1 MKAITRVL
9 TSAAIL
15 LSAGCM
21 TGEQLGGPRPLG
33 SGRTPAPGTRTGGRV
48 APPPA
53 PTPRAA
59 YVTRMEPVL
68 DGRVLSAW
76 DAAGSAALRVPLYVP
91 PAFEELL
98 DFPPDLPLA
107 ASYRFFLQRGERIDV
122 AIRTDRG
129 AAPFADIFELID
141 STMFRHAFA
150 AEPEARG
157 FSFTART
164 DGVHVLRVQPPAT
177 GDGRYAVTVRS
188 PTAKGLVFPV
198 AGASPAAIAGR
209 WGDARDGGARDH
221 KGVDIFAPRGT
232 PVVAVAAGAI
242 TTVETTSS
250 GGRVVWQRDDEH
262 GLMYFYAHLDEQI
275 ARAGQRVAPGD
286 VIGRVGNTGNARGS
300 SPHLHFGVFRPGY
313 VAENPTPYLTS
324 SASVELVAAGPS
336 TQLGMRTQLAGDR
349 VRLRASPGENAPIID
364 QISSGTELLI
374 LGHVNGWS
382 RVVLANGTTGFIADW
397 LIAAEPAEK
406 TR

>member
-1 MKAITRVL
+1 MKASIRVL
-9 TSAAIL
+9 TSAAIV
-15 LSAGCM
+15 LSAGCV
-21 TGEQLGGPRPLG
+21 TGEQLGAPPPLG
-33 SGRTPAPGTRTGGRV
+33 SVRAPAPRAGSIVR
-48 APPPA
+48 PA
-53 PTPRAA
+53 VGSTPRAA
-59 YVTRMEPVL
+59 YAM
-68 DGRVLSAW
+68 RVEQTTDAAALSAW
-76 DAAGSAALRVPLYVP
+76 DAAGSAALRAPLYVP

-98 DFPPDLPLA
+98 DFPADIPVA
-107 ASYRFFLQRGERIDV
+107 ATYRFFLQQGERINV
-122 AIRTDRG
+122 EIRTDRG
-129 AAPFADIFELID
+129 AAPFADIFEIID

-150 AEPEARG
+150 AEPDVRS

-164 DGVHVLRVQPPAT
+164 DGVHVLRVQPPVT

-188 PTAKGLVFPV
+188 QVSKGLVFPV
-198 AGASPAAIAGR
+198 EGASPSAIAGQ
-209 WGDARDGGARDH
+209 WGDARDGGARSH

-232 PVVAVAAGAI
+232 PVVAVANGVI

-262 GLMYFYAHLDEQI
+262 GLLFFYAHLDEQI
-275 ARAGQRVAPGD
+275 ATEGQRVAPGD
-286 VIGRVGNTGNARGS
+286 VIGRVGNTGNASGG
-300 SPHLHFGVFRPGY
+300 SPHLHFGVFTPGY

-324 SASVELVAAGPS
+324 GVGGGVVAAAPS
-336 TQLGMRTQLAGDR
+336 TQLGMRTQLVGDR

-364 QISSGTELLI
+364 QISSGTELLV